1 MRQIVIIFTLI
12 LVFNIGLLGQ
22 TINQDSVFKIIIG
35 KIPAEFRADIE
46 AQYDTA
52 SIQDREFILLILS
65 MPTSSKAEQIR
76 NLDSNLP
83 EILKVR
89 EQYSNIVP
97 WGLSVYVEF
106 NAEEILLGTKENI
119 DIRIMNDIGK
129 EYPNVLSQEWNLDYN
144 SQKLDSLLNIINW
157 DIKKLLEVKT
167 LLQSIHC
174 ISIENGNPT
183 TIGFA
188 RSGMGK
194 YSYKIFDFSLTSDQI
209 KDYNNG
215 CEYIYYKENLVLEY
229 GGGAIGPQCFPDE
242 E

>member
-1 MRQIVIIFTLI
+1 MRQIIIILI
-12 LVFNIGLLGQ
+12 LIFGFNTGLPGQ
-22 TINQDSVFKIIIG
+22 TINQDSVSKIIIG
-35 KIPAEFRADIE
+35 KIPAEFREDIK

-65 MPTSSKAEQIR
+65 MPTSSKAEQIK

-83 EILKVR
+83 EILIVK
-89 EQYSNIVP
+89 EQYSKIVP
-97 WGLSVYVEF
+97 SGLSVYVEF
-106 NAEEILLGTKENI
+106 NPEEILTGTKESI

-129 EYPNVLSQEWNLDYN
+129 EYPIVLCQEWNLDFN
-144 SQKLDSLLNIINW
+144 SHKLDSLLNTINW
-157 DIKKLLEVKT
+157 NIIKLLEVKT

-194 YSYKIFDFSLTSDQI
+194 YSYKIFDINLTSDQI
-209 KDYNNG
+209 KEYNNG
-215 CEYIYYKENLVLEY
+215 CEYIFYKENLVLEY
-229 GGGAIGPQCFPDE
+229 GGGAIGSQCFPDE
-242 E
+242 K